1 MFCTQNNSQILLFK
15 ALLVTIA
22 ICVSAH
28 TQGISEIEC
37 HLKKKK
43 TTNFY
48 DTDHEMHSVL
58 RKGNKPETLI
68 CCIELFDFSNFLL

>member
-1 MFCTQNNSQILLFK
+1 MFCTQNNFQILLFK
-15 ALLVTIA
+15 ALEVTIV

-43 TTNFY
+43 KNFY

-58 RKGNKPETLI
+58 RKGKKPEMLI
-68 CCIELFDFSNFLL
+68 CCIELFDFSNFFL